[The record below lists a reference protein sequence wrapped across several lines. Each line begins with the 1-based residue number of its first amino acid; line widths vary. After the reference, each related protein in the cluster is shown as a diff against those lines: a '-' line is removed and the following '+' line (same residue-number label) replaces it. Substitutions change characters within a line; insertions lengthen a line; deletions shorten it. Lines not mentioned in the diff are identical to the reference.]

1 MEMTLLLNT
10 TYEPLRV
17 VHWKRAITLMWQE
30 KVEVLEVY
38 DKEIHAVSITIK
50 LPSVIRL
57 LKLIR
62 VKDSHHAVKF
72 SRANIFARDKYRCQ
86 YCGLKFR
93 TEELTF
99 DHLIPISRGGKKAW
113 ENIVTACLVCNN
125 RKSGRTPDEARMRL
139 IKLPVKPK
147 WSPTFTITIGL
158 KTFPESWRDYLYW
171 NVELDLDRM
180 ETDSSI

>member
-10 TYEPLRV
+10 TFEPLRV
-17 VHWKRAITLMWQE
+17 VHWKRAITLMWQD

-38 DKEIHAVSITIK
+38 EKEIRGVSITIK

-57 LKLIR
+57 LKMIR
-62 VKDSHHAVKF
+62 LKDSHRAVKF
-72 SRANIFARDKYRCQ
+72 SRANIFARDKHRCQ
-86 YCGLKFR
+86 YCGQKSR

-99 DHLIPISRGGKKAW
+99 DHVIPISRAGKKAW
-113 ENIVTACLVCNN
+113 ENIVTACLRCNN
-125 RKSGRTPDEARMRL
+125 RKSGRTPEEAGMRL

-180 ETDSSI
+180 ESDPSS